1 MKTADNLLADPCAT
15 DTRGPATSLTR
26 PGARAGQTC
35 ASCGSERVTSLAMTL
50 TDGTPV
56 SFRSC
61 HDCEH
66 RVWADSV
73 GNLEFADVLLRTKK
87 R

>member
-1 MKTADNLLADPCAT
+1 MKTADPVTL
-15 DTRGPATSLTR
+15 DTRPTATSLTR
-26 PGARAGQTC
+26 PGARAGQIC

-61 HDCEH
+61 HECEH
-66 RVWADSV
+66 RVWSDAT
-73 GNLEFADVLLRTKK
+73 GRMEFEDVLGRTAK

>member
-1 MKTADNLLADPCAT
+1 MTIAD
-15 DTRGPATSLTR
+15 ATSLTR
-26 PGARAGQTC
+26 PGARMGQSC
-35 ASCGSERVTSLAMTL
+35 ASCGSDRVTTLAMTL

-61 HDCEH
+61 HACEQK
-66 RVWADSV
+66 VWSDST
-73 GNLEFADVLLRTKK
+73 GRLDFADVLKRTAK

>member
-1 MKTADNLLADPCAT
+1 MTVLD
-15 DTRGPATSLTR
+15 ATSLTR
-26 PGARAGQTC
+26 PGARMGQSC

-61 HDCEH
+61 HACEH
-66 RVWADSV
+66 RVWSDAAGD
-73 GNLEFADVLLRTKK
+73 LEVAEVLKRTAK

>member
-1 MKTADNLLADPCAT
+1 MKSVDVAT
-15 DTRGPATSLTR
+15 LDARPFATSLTR
-26 PGARAGQTC
+26 PGARAGQYC

-66 RVWADSV
+66 RVWSDSA
-73 GNLEFADVLLRTKK
+73 GKLEFADVLVRTAK

>member
-1 MKTADNLLADPCAT
+1 MTVLD
-15 DTRGPATSLTR
+15 ATSLTR
-26 PGARAGQTC
+26 PGARMGQSC
-35 ASCGSERVTSLAMTL
+35 AACGSERVTSLAMTL

-61 HDCEH
+61 HACEH
-66 RVWADSV
+66 RVWSDAT
-73 GNLEFADVLLRTKK
+73 GNLPIAEVLERTAK

>member
-1 MKTADNLLADPCAT
+1 MTIVD
-15 DTRGPATSLTR
+15 ATSLTR
-26 PGARAGQTC
+26 PGARMGQSC
-35 ASCGSERVTSLAMTL
+35 GSCGSERVTSLAMTL

-61 HDCEH
+61 HDCEQ
-66 RVWADSV
+66 RMWSDGV
-73 GNLEFADVLLRTKK
+73 GELDFADVLKRTAK

>member
-1 MKTADNLLADPCAT
+1 MTVLD
-15 DTRGPATSLTR
+15 ATSLTR
-26 PGARAGQTC
+26 PGARMGLAC

-56 SFRSC
+56 TMRSC
-61 HDCEH
+61 HACEH
-66 RVWADSV
+66 RVWSDAT
-73 GNLEFADVLLRTKK
+73 GPMKLADVLKRTAK